1 MSTNDGG
8 PFHPCEVR
16 LTDAGELLGAQT
28 GNAQGIHTGASL
40 RDHFAGLAMQ
50 GALITSMSLG
60 EIDAAERAQCLDRA
74 AGLFYEM
81 ADAMIRA
88 REASQ

>member
-1 MSTNDGG
+1 MSIKDGG

-40 RDHFAGLAMQ
+40 RDHFAGLAMAAIIHDTQ
-50 GALITSMSLG
+50 LG
-60 EIDAAERAQCLDRA
+60 FDAICAEAYQ
-74 AGLFYEM
+74 Y
-81 ADAMIRA
+81 ADAMLAA
-88 REASQ
+88 REQRT